1 MLFRTVYLIILLLSY
16 NLVMS
21 QSKRDVIKK
30 SIEFNSNLKG
40 VNYEFIEYLKMFS
53 NVDTFKTLRHCYIHK
68 KNNYGYSNFYDSGKI
83 VNQMVYDSKQLIHY
97 FVNSNNFYISH
108 RDSLHSDYNYK
119 KNSIEYPG
127 FNFTEN
133 ILKKY
138 KFSKKNNDYF
148 VFDLKINIR
157 LKTDKAKYRA
167 LIHVSKNN
175 YMPVLYEYNIYNKK
189 TKETQFRQYKLLNIN
204 ENIDSIKL
212 KYSVDSLFNE
222 LKKRVNGDSVQKEF
236 LKSIKD
242 VKVKDSA
249 KAITGLIH
257 GKDSIKENI
266 FLKDS
271 IVILDFFFTTCP
283 PCAESIP
290 ILLKLNETYK
300 NKGVKLYGIN
310 PFESDWSRLD
320 KYIKIF
326 KINYDV
332 IKVKKQVSTNYGIKA
347 YPTLMIIKNGVIEF
361 THVGYDKDLEKIIT
375 EKLNL
380 LLK

>member
-1 MLFRTVYLIILLLSY
+1 MLFRTVYLIILLLS
-16 NLVMS
+16 NNCLLG
-21 QSKRDVIKK
+21 QTKRDVIRNI
-30 SIEFNSNLKG
+30 IEFNSNLKG
-40 VNYEFIEYLKMFS
+40 INYEFIEYLKMFS
-53 NVDTFKTLRHCYIHK
+53 NIDTFKTLRHCYIHK

-83 VNQMVYDSKQLIHY
+83 VNQMVYDSNQLIQY
-97 FVNSNNFYISH
+97 NSNNNSFYLSH
-108 RDSLHSDYNYK
+108 KDSLYSDYNYK
-119 KNSIEYPG
+119 KSSIEFPG
-127 FNFTEN
+127 FSFT
-133 ILKKY
+133 KKKFKSY
-138 KFSKKNNDYF
+138 KFKNKKSEYFVFSLKSKMRLKTYKAKFKSIIYVSKKN
-148 VFDLKINIR
+148 
-157 LKTDKAKYRA
+157 
-167 LIHVSKNN
+167 
-175 YMPVLYEYNIYNKK
+175 YMPLMYEYNIYNKK
-189 TKETQFRQYKLLNIN
+189 TKETQFRQYKLLNLN
-204 ENIDSIKL
+204 ENIDSVKL

-222 LKKRVNGDSVQKEF
+222 LKKRVNGDSAQKEF
-236 LKSIKD
+236 LKSIKE

-320 KYIKIF
+320 KYIKVF
-326 KINYDV
+326 KINYDL
-332 IKVKKQVSTNYGIKA
+332 IKVDKDLSRKYGVKA

-361 THVGYDKDLEKIIT
+361 THVGYDKDLEKIVT